1 MSHSINLD
9 GLSREDLLDLAQ
21 RIEQRLLTFPVDSG
35 SSTENARAGYR
46 DKGID
51 ADDPWAAPCPA
62 STVGTPRLQATF
74 SEKIQEL
81 NYVNDPWEGTG
92 IGPTRWSLPFYGGHI
107 VRTPDNIV
115 RVPYMASGPATL
127 PVFGT
132 PCQSFGGPPGTCGN
146 SKNRSENT
154 TDIAM
159 DAPAPAESP
168 RRRWSRKCQ

>member
-51 ADDPWAAPCPA
+51 ADDPWAAPRFA

-92 IGPTRWSLPFYGGHI
+92 IGPTRWSLPLSHCAHSGQHCESSLYGQ
-107 VRTPDNIV
+107 RTSHL
-115 RVPYMASGPATL
+115 ASIWYTL
-127 PVFGT
+127 PVLWW
-132 PCQSFGGPPGTCGN
+132 PPWYLW
-146 SKNRSENT
+146 E
-154 TDIAM
+154 
-159 DAPAPAESP
+159 
-168 RRRWSRKCQ
+168 